1 MGSTTLPYME
11 TKPKLI
17 FFTDFDGTIT
27 VDDSND
33 HMIDNLGF
41 GKQERLVLN
50 DQVLDETLSFRDAFR
65 QMLGSIKTPYDEC
78 IQILLKNMKLD
89 PYFLEFYNW
98 AEKNN
103 VPIVILSSGMY
114 PIISALLEKFLG
126 RKPAS
131 HLTII
136 ANEVVSRDGKDINSE
151 GGWEIKYH
159 DDSHFG
165 HDKSLEIKPYA
176 ALPKEERPVLLYAGD
191 GVSDLSAAAETD
203 LLFAKK
209 GKGIYSVELI
219 RLEDSADLVP
229 DLVTYC
235 QRRGM
240 PYTTF
245 ENWSTILETTKDILG
260 GTVTASEV
268 AAKASASQ

>member
-1 MGSTTLPYME
+1 MGSHSLPYME

-33 HMIDNLGF
+33 FMIDNLGF
-41 GKQERLVLN
+41 GKANRLVLN

-65 QMLGSIKTPYDEC
+65 EMLGSIKTPYNQC
-78 IQILLKNMKLD
+78 IEILLKNMKLD
-89 PYFLEFYNW
+89 PGFEAFYYW
-98 AEKNN
+98 ARDNN
-103 VPIVILSSGMY
+103 VPIVILSSGMR

-126 RKPAS
+126 HKPAE

-136 ANEVVSRDGKDINSE
+136 SNEPVGRDGKDINEE
-151 GGWEIKYH
+151 GGWGIEYH

-176 ALPKEERPVLLYAGD
+176 ALPEGERPILLYAGD

-203 LLFAKK
+203 LLFAKE
-209 GKGIYSVELI
+209 GK
-219 RLEDSADLVP
+219 

-235 QRRGM
+235 QRRQM

-245 ENWSTILETTKDILG
+245 KDWRSILETSQAILSGKATTKDVYEG
-260 GTVTASEV
+260 RYKPTNSE
-268 AAKASASQ
+268 

>member
-1 MGSTTLPYME
+1 MGSTALPYMQ
-11 TKPKLI
+11 TAPKLI

-27 VDDSND
+27 VEDSND

-41 GKQERLVLN
+41 GRESRLVLN

-65 QMLGSIKTPYDEC
+65 EMLESIKTPYDEC
-78 IQILLKNMKLD
+78 IATLLKKMKLD
-89 PYFLEFYNW
+89 PYFAEFYYW
-98 AEKNN
+98 AKDNN
-103 VPIVILSSGMY
+103 VPIVILSSGMR
-114 PIISALLEKFLG
+114 PIISALLEHFLG
-126 RKPAS
+126 HKPAS

-136 ANEVVSRDGKDINSE
+136 SNEVVSRDGKDINSA
-151 GGWEIKYH
+151 GGWQIQYH

-176 ALPKEERPVLLYAGD
+176 ALPEGERPVLLYAGD

-209 GKGIYSVELI
+209 GK
-219 RLEDSADLVP
+219 DLV
-229 DLVTYC
+229 VYC
-235 QRRGM
+235 ERRGM

-245 ENWSTILETTKDILG
+245 ENWSTILSTTKDILAG
-260 GTVTASEV
+260 KVSAQEV
-268 AAKASASQ
+268 AQAHKSQ

>member
-1 MGSTTLPYME
+1 MGSVALPYME

-33 HMIDNLGF
+33 FMIDNLGF
-41 GKQERLVLN
+41 GRENRLVLN
-50 DQVLDETLSFRDAFR
+50 DQVLNETLSFRDAFR
-65 QMLGSIKTPYDEC
+65 TMLESIKTPYDEC
-78 IQILLKNMKLD
+78 IQTLLKNMKLD
-89 PYFLEFYNW
+89 PYFEEFYYW
-98 AEKNN
+98 AKDNN
-103 VPIVILSSGMY
+103 VPIVILSSGMR

-126 RKPAS
+126 HKPAS

-136 ANEVVSRDGKDINSE
+136 SNEPVSRDGKDINSE
-151 GGWEIKYH
+151 GGWQIEYH

-176 ALPKEERPVLLYAGD
+176 ALPDGERPVLLYAGD

-203 LLFAKK
+203 LLFAKQ
-209 GKGIYSVELI
+209 GK
-219 RLEDSADLVP
+219 

-245 ENWSTILETTKDILG
+245 ENWSSILSTTKDILSG
-260 GTVTASEV
+260 KVSAGEV
-268 AAKASASQ
+268 AAKASLGL

>member
-1 MGSTTLPYME
+1 MGSHALPYIE

-27 VDDSND
+27 
-33 HMIDNLGF
+33 IDNLGF
-41 GKQERLVLN
+41 GKEKRLVLN

-89 PYFLEFYNW
+89 PYFEEFYYW
-98 AEKNN
+98 AKDNN
-103 VPIVILSSGMY
+103 VPIVILSSGMH

-126 RKPAS
+126 HKPAN

-136 ANEVVSRDGKDINSE
+136 ANEPESRDGKDINSE
-151 GGWEIKYH
+151 GGWQIKYH

-176 ALPKEERPVLLYAGD
+176 ALPDGERPILLYAGD

-209 GKGIYSVELI
+209 GKGIHSILTAAS
-219 RLEDSADLVP
+219 LEDIANPVA

-245 ENWSTILETTKDILG
+245 ENWSTILESTKEILSG
-260 GTVTASEV
+260 KVTAGDV
-268 AAKASASQ
+268 AANAQ